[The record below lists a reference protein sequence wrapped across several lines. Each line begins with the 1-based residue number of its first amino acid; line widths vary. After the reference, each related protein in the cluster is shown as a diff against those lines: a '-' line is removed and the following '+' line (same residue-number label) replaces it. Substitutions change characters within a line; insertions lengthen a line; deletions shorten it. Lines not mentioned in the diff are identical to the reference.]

1 MVQIMSEILV
11 LSTADSMEAAR
22 IIATALVEA
31 KEAAC
36 VNIVPG
42 IQSIY
47 HWQGKI
53 CDEAEVLLVIKSTG
67 ELFDAINS
75 RIHHLHPYQVPEVI
89 AVPMEAGDSAYL
101 QWIHESVR
109 K

>member
-1 MVQIMSEILV
+1 MSDILI
-11 LSTADSMEAAR
+11 LSTVDSMEVAR
-22 IIATALVEA
+22 TIAGALVEA
-31 KEAAC
+31 EEAAC

-47 HWQGKI
+47 RWQGKI
-53 CDEAEVLLVIKSTG
+53 CDEAEVLLLIKSKR

-75 RIHHLHPYQVPEVI
+75 RIHSLHPYQVPEVI
-89 AVPMEAGDSAYL
+89 AIPIEAGDSAYL
-101 QWIHESVR
+101 QWLHDSVQ